1 MWAKKGEEH
10 ENKKLILQM
19 LIHPS
24 MISWCTAD
32 VRVKDPCERQKI
44 GEKMSEIVATKVIAA
59 IAKAKKI
66 APETITLDSKF
77 EELNID
83 SLDGL
88 NLFFELEEEFDLS
101 IPDERVRTMKTI
113 GQVVEEIDRL
123 LAERETQGSEPQ
135 VQV

>member
-1 MWAKKGEEH
+1 
-10 ENKKLILQM
+10 
-19 LIHPS
+19 
-24 MISWCTAD
+24 
-32 VRVKDPCERQKI
+32 
-44 GEKMSEIVATKVIAA
+44 MSELVATKVIVA

-88 NLFFELEEEFDLS
+88 NLFFELEEQFDLS
-101 IPDERVRTMKTI
+101 IPDERVRTMRTI

-123 LAERETQGSEPQ
+123 LAERGAQGTEPQ
-135 VQV
+135 VEV

>member
-1 MWAKKGEEH
+1 
-10 ENKKLILQM
+10 M
-19 LIHPS
+19 LVPPS
-24 MISWCTAD
+24 MIFWHGVG
-32 VRVKDPCERQKI
+32 VREKKPIEHWKT
-44 GEKMSEIVATKVIAA
+44 GEKMSETVATKVIAA

-101 IPDERVRTMKTI
+101 IPDERVRTLRTI

-123 LAERETQGSEPQ
+123 LGLELGADDYICKPYSPRELLAKVRELLD
-135 VQV
+135 

>member
-1 MWAKKGEEH
+1 
-10 ENKKLILQM
+10 
-19 LIHPS
+19 
-24 MISWCTAD
+24 
-32 VRVKDPCERQKI
+32 
-44 GEKMSEIVATKVIAA
+44 MSELVATKVIAA

-66 APETITLDSKF
+66 APETISLDSKF

-123 LAERETQGSEPQ
+123 LAERSSQDSEPQ

>member
-1 MWAKKGEEH
+1 MVEEY

-19 LIHPS
+19 LVPPS
-24 MISWCTAD
+24 MIFWHGVG
-32 VRVKDPCERQKI
+32 VREKKPIEHWKT
-44 GEKMSEIVATKVIAA
+44 GEKMSETVATKVIAA

-101 IPDERVRTMKTI
+101 IPDERVRTLRTI

-123 LAERETQGSEPQ
+123 LAERSEQGSEPQ
-135 VQV
+135 VQA

>member
-1 MWAKKGEEH
+1 
-10 ENKKLILQM
+10 
-19 LIHPS
+19 
-24 MISWCTAD
+24 
-32 VRVKDPCERQKI
+32 
-44 GEKMSEIVATKVIAA
+44 MSEIVATKVIAA
-59 IAKAKKI
+59 IAKTKKI

-101 IPDERVRTMKTI
+101 IPDEQVRTLKTI

-123 LAERETQGSEPQ
+123 LVERAAQGSQPQ
-135 VQV
+135 VEV